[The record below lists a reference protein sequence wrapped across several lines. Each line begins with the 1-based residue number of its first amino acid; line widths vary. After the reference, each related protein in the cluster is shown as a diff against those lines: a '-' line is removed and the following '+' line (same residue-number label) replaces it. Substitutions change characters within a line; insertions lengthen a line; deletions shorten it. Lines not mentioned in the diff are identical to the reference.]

1 MAILNIIRSKPDKDV
16 EKLIDAFSSGENTTL
31 RLYEGEVDWAW
42 LVDQIFLHDKVI
54 SWW

>member
-1 MAILNIIRSKPDKDV
+1 MATLNIVRSKPDKDV
-16 EKLIDAFSSGENTTL
+16 EKLIAAFSSGEHTTV
-31 RLYEGEVDWAW
+31 RLYEGKVDWAW